1 MPSFKTPAVL
11 YTLHAAAQQLSA
23 SPTLVE
29 VESSGGTPWE
39 TSVGAFIVLGVS
51 FGFAMLVGVFIDS
64 YAKGSEPKIK
74 PGVDAY
80 IDQIVAGNGIRLT
93 SRRLQRER

>member
-1 MPSFKTPAVL
+1 MPSFKKPAL
-11 YTLHAAAQQLSA
+11 IALSAAAQLLQAAPTVVETEPAGSA
-23 SPTLVE
+23 
-29 VESSGGTPWE
+29 WE

-51 FGFAMLVGVFIDS
+51 FGLAMLVGVFIDS
-64 YAKGSEPKIK
+64 YAKDSQPKVK